1 MKFYN
6 RELELKTLR
15 ETQSRA
21 QHHAQMTFIVG
32 RRRIGK
38 TALILECFPNDLVY
52 FFVSKKSEPLLCQE
66 FILQLQ
72 RSLNIKVLGEF
83 NQFARLFEYILEL
96 SKTQHFTLAIDEFQ
110 EFFSLNPAIFSDIQH
125 LWDRNKAQS
134 KLNLVLSGSIY
145 SLMSKI
151 FEHAKEPLY
160 GRADKKMILKPF
172 SISTLHTI
180 YSDHQASPSP
190 RAMLAFYTLTGGVAK
205 YVDILVN
212 HQAFE
217 LDTMLDVF
225 FDNGSLFIHEG
236 RNLLI
241 EEFGKDY
248 TVYFSILSLIAN
260 SKTSRSELESILQK
274 STGGYL
280 ERLEHDFNI
289 IKRIKPIFA
298 KPNTKTQKYEM
309 TDNFLKFWFR
319 FVYKYQSAIEIE
331 NFDYVKDIIRSDFDT
346 YSGSMLENYFIEK
359 LKASKQ
365 FNQIGRYWER
375 GNQNEIDIV
384 AVNERK
390 KIALI
395 AEVKLS
401 KKRIQLNALKEKA
414 HALSKQLAGYQIHY
428 EGFSLDALFTPVVD
442 YETKTPS

>member
-6 RELELKTLR
+6 REQELKTLR
-15 ETQSRA
+15 ETKDRA
-21 QHHAQMTFIVG
+21 QHSAQMTFIVG

-38 TALILECFPNDLVY
+38 TALILECFPKDLVY

-72 RSLNIKVLGEF
+72 KSLNINVLGEF
-83 NQFARLFEYILEL
+83 NQFSRLFEYILEV

-110 EFFSLNPAIFSDIQH
+110 EFFSLSPAIYSEIQH
-125 LWDRNKAQS
+125 LWDRYKNQS

-160 GRADKKMILKPF
+160 GRADNKMLLKPF

-180 YSDHQASPSP
+180 YSDYQGAASP
-190 RAMLAFYTLTGGVAK
+190 RDMLSFYTLTGGVAK
-205 YVDILVN
+205 YVEILVN
-212 HQAFE
+212 HHAFN
-217 LDTMLDVF
+217 LDAMLDVF
-225 FDNGSLFIHEG
+225 FKNGSLFIHEG
-236 RNLLI
+236 RDILI

-248 TVYFSILSLIAN
+248 TVYFSILALIAH

-280 ERLEHDFNI
+280 ERLEHDFNL

-298 KPNTKTQKYEM
+298 KPNTKTQKYEI

-319 FVYKYQSAIEIE
+319 FIYKYQSAIEIE
-331 NFDYVKDIIRSDFDT
+331 NFDYVKDIIKSDFDT
-346 YSGSMLENYFIEK
+346 YSGNMLENYLIEK

-365 FNQIGRYWER
+365 FNKIGRYWER
-375 GNQNEIDIV
+375 GNLNEIDIV

-390 KIALI
+390 KFALI
-395 AEVKLS
+395 AEVKLA
-401 KKRIQLNALKEKA
+401 KKRIQINVLKEKA
-414 HALSKQLAGYQIHY
+414 QALSKHLTGYQIHY
-428 EGFSLDALFTPVVD
+428 EGFSLDDLFTPVVD
-442 YETKTPS
+442 YETKKS